1 MERVSVIRGK
11 APVIVVAPH
20 GFEQDDQNTAL
31 IAESIANEINCY
43 AVINRGWE
51 RCLDIDVLNDKADCN
66 NVYHCKE
73 DVVREEF
80 LEPIVRFKS
89 RILYSHDEAFLIFIH
104 GMSNRHRQICK
115 DQSLC
120 AVVGYGAGSPM
131 RTTCELWMKNLL
143 LKQLNDL
150 GIIAYEGKSGGPM
163 SGWSKSNMNQY
174 FRMWD
179 KDAGVHSMQVELV
192 YDLRKDRDTAQITAS
207 YLASAI
213 RTLGRATGY
222 TGPANFKVY

>member
-104 GMSNRHRQICK
+104 GSQ
-115 DQSLC
+115 
-120 AVVGYGAGSPM
+120 VVRIG
-131 RTTCELWMKNLL
+131 L
-143 LKQLNDL
+143 
-150 GIIAYEGKSGGPM
+150 
-163 SGWSKSNMNQY
+163 
-174 FRMWD
+174 
-179 KDAGVHSMQVELV
+179 
-192 YDLRKDRDTAQITAS
+192 
-207 YLASAI
+207 
-213 RTLGRATGY
+213 
-222 TGPANFKVY
+222 PAP